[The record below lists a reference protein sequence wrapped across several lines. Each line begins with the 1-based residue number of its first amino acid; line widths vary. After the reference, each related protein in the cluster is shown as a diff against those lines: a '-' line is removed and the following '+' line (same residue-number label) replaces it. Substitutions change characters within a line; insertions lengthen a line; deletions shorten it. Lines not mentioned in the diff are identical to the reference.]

1 MFKKKTDSE
10 NALTTTFTVAFL
22 SGNFA
27 MRIDRLEVHVA
38 AAPTPFETSFLDS
51 PRYYSKKMLNGMK
64 SQFLDGSHNDFC
76 IGYYTSMFSIKI

>member
-1 MFKKKTDSE
+1 MKCLKKKTDSE

-38 AAPTPFETSFLDS
+38 AAPTPFKYAFL
-51 PRYYSKKMLNGMK
+51 KHH
-64 SQFLDGSHNDFC
+64 FLILQDIIQRKC
-76 IGYYTSMFSIKI
+76 